1 MQIAKKKIALLVALA
16 PMFVLSSCS
25 GDRQQSKTVTQ
36 PSRFETQNNEAVAR
50 RFHEASPQG
59 STAVQSAIELSEKYA
74 RLSDEA
80 ASLRRQNEE
89 MISRNQELE
98 KKAAAYETQLKQTQ
112 KELAEANGLLIEMR
126 LELNNWK
133 TDILGFRDEIRDAE
147 TAQLETLLRILEVL
161 GGQTKTV
168 SAKGR
173 DTGTVGSAVASLH
186 KPDQP

>member
-1 MQIAKKKIALLVALA
+1 MQIAKKNIALLVALM

-25 GDRQQSKTVTQ
+25 GDREQAKPVTQ
-36 PSRFETQNNEAVAR
+36 PGPFERQNNEAIAR
-50 RFHEASPQG
+50 RFQESSPQG
-59 STAVQSAIELSEKYA
+59 TTAVESAIELSEKYA
-74 RLSDEA
+74 KLSEEA
-80 ASLRRQNEE
+80 ASLRRQNDE
-89 MISRNQELE
+89 MVSRNQELE
-98 KKAAAYETQLKQTQ
+98 KQAAAFGTQLKQTQ
-112 KELAEANGLLIEMR
+112 KELTEANGLLIEMR
-126 LELNNWK
+126 VELNNWK

-173 DTGTVGSAVASLH
+173 DTGTVGSAIASLH